1 MKGHPPAP
9 AAPPTRHHDWDRED
23 VSRVMNTLNRQL
35 SPRLRAAWRSL
46 IPAALLAVSLSG
58 CLTGGPTGGLFGT
71 AGQLASSVTRP
82 DPPPIPLRKPQP
94 PAHFLAQAAST
105 LARTAAA
112 APGKLAEAVISAPR
126 DGARITV
133 QSLPP
138 LRKPATAAVTT
149 KLAAPARALS
159 GGPVKAVAYRIQAGD
174 TVYGVARRFAVPV
187 RGVIDANALRPPYG
201 LRIGQVLRVPNPRRH
216 KVQAGDTVYGVARR
230 YGIDPSR
237 IVSLNRIAAPYAIAP
252 GQSLV
257 LPAASPASRSA
268 AVALSAAASPAAMP
282 ATRSLAAIPSPPPRA
297 GGKFLWPV
305 RGHTI
310 ARYGRKKDGLHNDGI
325 NIAAPR
331 GAPVRAADNGVVAY
345 VGNELRGF
353 GNLILVK
360 HAGGWVTAYAHNQD
374 FLVRRGQ
381 TVTRGQTIARIGSSG
396 NVATPQ
402 LHFEIRK
409 GTRSVD
415 PTRFLGPQRAA
426 AG

>member
-1 MKGHPPAP
+1 
-9 AAPPTRHHDWDRED
+9 
-23 VSRVMNTLNRQL
+23 MNTLNR
-35 SPRLRAAWRSL
+35 RLTLRRCAAWRGV
-46 IPAALLAVSLSG
+46 IPAALLAASLSG
-58 CLTGGPTGGLFGT
+58 CLPGSPIGGPTGDPW
-71 AGQLASSVTRP
+71 QLASSAARP

-94 PAHFLAQAAST
+94 PAGFLAQAASS
-105 LARTAAA
+105 LARAPVAAR
-112 APGKLAEAVISAPR
+112 GRLTEVVISAPR
-126 DGARITV
+126 DAARITV

-138 LRKPATAAVTT
+138 LRKPTALAPATTR
-149 KLAAPARALS
+149 LAAPARALS
-159 GGPVKAVAYRIQAGD
+159 AGPVKAVAYRIQAGD
-174 TVYGVARRFAVPV
+174 TVYAVARRFAVPV

-201 LRIGQVLRVPNPRRH
+201 LRVGQVLRVPNPRRH
-216 KVQAGDTVYGVARR
+216 RVQAGDTVYGVARR

-252 GQSLV
+252 GQSLA

-268 AVALSAAASPAAMP
+268 AVALPAAASPATAVQAVP
-282 ATRSLAAIPSPPPRA
+282 ATRSLAAIPAPPPRA

-305 RGHTI
+305 RGQTI

-374 FLVRRGQ
+374 FLVKRGQ
-381 TVTRGQTIARIGSSG
+381 TVSRGQPIARIGSSG

-426 AG
+426 NAQPG

>member
-1 MKGHPPAP
+1 MPGNGAPRFTQATSTAISPAGNLP
-9 AAPPTRHHDWDRED
+9 AGGICR
-23 VSRVMNTLNRQL
+23 SGL
-35 SPRLRAAWRSL
+35 SY
-46 IPAALLAVSLSG
+46 
-58 CLTGGPTGGLFGT
+58 
-71 AGQLASSVTRP
+71 
-82 DPPPIPLRKPQP
+82 
-94 PAHFLAQAAST
+94 
-105 LARTAAA
+105 RTAS
-112 APGKLAEAVISAPR
+112 ISELFSGFAGVTTGPL
-126 DGARITV
+126 
-133 QSLPP
+133 SPP
-138 LRKPATAAVTT
+138 LRNPATAPATT

-159 GGPVKAVAYRIQAGD
+159 GGPLEAVAYRIQAGD

-201 LRIGQVLRVPNPRRH
+201 LRVGQVLRVPNPRRH

-257 LPAASPASRSA
+257 LPAAATPATAVKA
-268 AVALSAAASPAAMP
+268 AP
-282 ATRSLAAIPSPPPRA
+282 ATRSLATRSGAAIPAPPPRA

-305 RGHTI
+305 RGRTI
-310 ARYGRKKDGLHNDGI
+310 AGYGRKKDGLHNDGI

-345 VGNELRGF
+345 LGNELRGF
-353 GNLILVK
+353 GNLILLK

-374 FLVRRGQ
+374 FLVKRGQ
-381 TVTRGQTIARIGSSG
+381 TVTRGQPIARVGSSG

-426 AG
+426 AS

>member
-1 MKGHPPAP
+1 
-9 AAPPTRHHDWDRED
+9 
-23 VSRVMNTLNRQL
+23 MNTLDRRPA
-35 SPRLRAAWRSL
+35 PRRSAVRHRL
-46 IPAALLAVSLSG
+46 IPAALLAASLSG
-58 CLTGGPTGGLFGT
+58 CLPGGPIGGSIGGPTGGF
-71 AGQLASSVTRP
+71 AQLASSGARP
-82 DPPPIPLRKPQP
+82 DPPPIPPRKPQP
-94 PAHFLAQAAST
+94 PAHLLAQATST
-105 LARTAAA
+105 LARAPVV

-138 LRKPATAAVTT
+138 LRNPVNPARA
-149 KLAAPARALS
+149 KLATSARALS
-159 GGPVKAVAYRIQAGD
+159 GGPVKAVAYRVQAGD

-201 LRIGQVLRVPNPRRH
+201 LRVGQVLRVPNPRRH
-216 KVQAGDTVYGVARR
+216 RVQAGDTVYGVARR
-230 YGIDPSR
+230 YGIDPSQ

-257 LPAASPASRSA
+257 LPAASPA
-268 AVALSAAASPAAMP
+268 VALPAAASPAGAVKAAP
-282 ATRSLAAIPSPPPRA
+282 TTRSLAGIPAPPPRA

-305 RGHTI
+305 QGRTI
-310 ARYGRKKDGLHNDGI
+310 AGYGRKKDGLHNDGI

-374 FLVRRGQ
+374 FLVKRGQ
-381 TVTRGQTIARIGSSG
+381 TVTRGQPIARVGSSG

-409 GTRSVD
+409 GTRSVN
-415 PTRFLGPQRAA
+415 PTRFLGPQQATT
-426 AG
+426 G